1 MTVMVRTEVARLMP
15 TCDHT
20 LPKHVTSLSSSYNHT
35 NERYYQ
41 SQFAD
46 EEIGNCSEVR
56 LF

>member
-1 MTVMVRTEVARLMP
+1 MTVTVRTEVARLMP

-20 LPKHVTSLSSSYNHT
+20 LLKHMTSLSSGYSHT

-41 SQFAD
+41 FHFTD

>member
-1 MTVMVRTEVARLMP
+1 MTVTVRTELARLMP

-20 LPKHVTSLSSSYNHT
+20 LPKRMTSLSSGYSHT

-41 SQFAD
+41 FHFTD